1 MSHPAP
7 YPIGLADEITRQL
20 HLLAEHVAVLPPHQ
34 ATQVIAHVLNPDD
47 GLLDSVTG
55 LVSVSSTFA
64 KAQAERGVLA
74 AEVWLA
80 LGRAGPPTIL
90 TPSAETWTSTAPP
103 FGVSALNLL
112 PARQSLRPPRRSSYG
127 GADEEEAA
135 ARLGDR

>member
-20 HLLAEHVAVLPPHQ
+20 HLLADHVAVLPPDQ
-34 ATQVIAHVLNPDD
+34 ATQVIAHILNPDD

-64 KAQAERGVLA
+64 KVQAEGGVLP

-80 LGRAGPPTIL
+80 LGRAAMDLDAVGGDLDEHRATLLRFGAQPATGAAKPP
-90 TPSAETWTSTAPP
+90 APAP
-103 FGVSALNLL
+103 LVV
-112 PARQSLRPPRRSSYG
+112 RRH
-127 GADEEEAA
+127 
-135 ARLGDR
+135 R

>member
-34 ATQVIAHVLNPDD
+34 ATQVIAHILNPDD

-64 KAQAERGVLA
+64 KVQAERGVLP

-80 LGRAGPPTIL
+80 LGRAANDLDAVGGDLDEHRATLRRFAAQPATGAAKPP
-90 TPSAETWTSTAPP
+90 APAP
-103 FGVSALNLL
+103 LVV
-112 PARQSLRPPRRSSYG
+112 RR
-127 GADEEEAA
+127 
-135 ARLGDR
+135 RR